1 MYNEAKIA
9 ALSKKQV
16 SKLLNGHP
24 VRVKDGIQ
32 HKINLSAE
40 HLKKLHRAG
49 KKGCGITI
57 TLDPYAIEH
66 NQHLRG
72 DVGMGGKLGKSFG
85 KFIVKEGLEPLI
97 TAGVE
102 RGIRGIKTGHGGKL
116 GKSFGK
122 FIVKEGLEP
131 LITAG
136 VQRGIRGIKTGHG
149 AYKDITKMASPLIPS
164 SMRGMVKANMAKYKP
179 TITAART
186 VGGKVNRLKKFNKW
200 MGALGKTFKSV
211 ADYVKPVA
219 KPLLQ
224 GATNLALQRMGQPGI
239 PASKPRGRPRRAA
252 RAPAPVVMPIAHY
265 PSMSELDSGNDLGLP
280 PLPEDINYVIPYGK
294 AYASGLKKKKIPKA
308 DRPKRVMSEAQKA
321 ALAKGRAALRIK
333 LNEMGAGAKRKTPKR
348 RHTGKSLMPAG
359 Y

>member
-1 MYNEAKIA
+1 MYHEAHIA
-9 ALSKKQV
+9 PISKKQV

-24 VRVKDGIQ
+24 VRVKAGSH
-32 HKINLSAE
+32 HKIHLSAE
-40 HLKKLHRAG
+40 HHKKLHRAHA
-49 KKGCGITI
+49 KGCGITI

-66 NQHLRG
+66 NQHLRH

-102 RGIRGIKTGHGGKL
+102 RGIRGIKTGHGL
-116 GKSFGK
+116 
-122 FIVKEGLEP
+122 
-131 LITAG
+131 
-136 VQRGIRGIKTGHG
+136 
-149 AYKDITKMASPLIPS
+149 YKDVGKMANPLIPS
-164 SMRGMVKANMAKYKP
+164 SMRGMVHANMAKYKP
-179 TITAART
+179 TIAAART
-186 VGGKVNRLKKFNKW
+186 VGGKVNRVKKFNKW

-224 GATNLALQRMGQPGI
+224 GATNLALQRMGQPSI
-239 PASKPRGRPRRAA
+239 PRGRPRRA
-252 RAPAPVVMPIAHY
+252 APAPVVMPIAMPSHY
-265 PSMSELDSGNDLGLP
+265 PSMQELDAGNDLGLP
-280 PLPEDINYVIPYGK
+280 PLPDNYEIPYGK

-308 DRPKRVMSEAQKA
+308 HRPKRVMSEAQKA

-333 LNEMGAGAKRKTPKR
+333 LNEMGAGAKRKHRKTPKR

>member
-1 MYNEAKIA
+1 MYHEAHIA
-9 ALSKKQV
+9 PISKKQV

-24 VRVKDGIQ
+24 VRVKAGSH
-32 HKINLSAE
+32 HKIHLSAE
-40 HLKKLHRAG
+40 HHKKLHRAHA
-49 KKGCGITI
+49 KGCGITV

-66 NQHLRG
+66 NQHLRH
-72 DVGMGGKLGKSFG
+72 DVGM
-85 KFIVKEGLEPLI
+85 
-97 TAGVE
+97 
-102 RGIRGIKTGHGGKL
+102 GGKL

-149 AYKDITKMASPLIPS
+149 LYKDVGKMANPLIPS
-164 SMRGMVKANMAKYKP
+164 SMRGMVHANMAKYKP
-179 TITAART
+179 TISAART

-224 GATNLALQRMGQPGI
+224 GVTNVALQRMGQPTI
-239 PASKPRGRPRRAA
+239 PRGRPRAHRAHA
-252 RAPAPVVMPIAHY
+252 AHAANPMMAQVHALMPSHY
-265 PSMSELDSGNDLGLP
+265 PSMEELDSGNDLGLP
-280 PLPEDINYVIPYGK
+280 PLPDNYEIPYGK
-294 AYASGLKKKKIPKA
+294 AYASGIKHKPRHKPRSRSNSPIHGMGRKPKA
-308 DRPKRVMSEAQKA
+308 HRPKRVMSEAQKA

-333 LNEMGAGAKRKTPKR
+333 LNEMGAGAPLQGTYFMGKGAKRKHRKTPKR